1 MISLPGKLSEET
13 SSSAVTVNWG
23 RFSIIFLLLSL
34 PANVSAHHSNAE
46 YDRDH
51 QSKLKGTVVEFK
63 WANPHIQIVFDVKGR
78 TGASERWIGEGP
90 SPSQMIENGWTK
102 ETLKAG
108 DRISLVGNLPKN
120 GSLSVR
126 LRWVTLPNGK
136 DLFAYNN

>member
-1 MISLPGKLSEET
+1 MPV
-13 SSSAVTVNWG
+13 AA
-23 RFSIIFLLLSL
+23 F
-34 PANVSAHHSNAE
+34 AHHSNAS

-51 QSKLKGTVVEFK
+51 QRKLKGTVVEFK
-63 WANPHIQIVFDVKGR
+63 WTNPHIQIVFDAKGPAG
-78 TGASERWIGEGP
+78 TVERWIGEGP

-108 DRISLVGNLPKN
+108 DRVSVVGNLTKS
-120 GSLSVR
+120 GSTAVR

>member
-1 MISLPGKLSEET
+1 MNWKRLSIT
-13 SSSAVTVNWG
+13 L
-23 RFSIIFLLLSL
+23 LLLSL
-34 PANVSAHHSNAE
+34 PASVSAHHSNAE

-63 WANPHIQIVFDVKGR
+63 WANPHIEIVFDVQGR
-78 TGASERWIGEGP
+78 AAAIQRWIGEGP

-102 ETLKAG
+102 ETLKPG
-108 DRISLVGNLPKN
+108 DRIVIVGNLPKN
-120 GSLSVR
+120 GSSSVR

>member
-1 MISLPGKLSEET
+1 VNSRHLSI
-13 SSSAVTVNWG
+13 V
-23 RFSIIFLLLSL
+23 FLLLSL
-34 PANVSAHHSNAE
+34 PGAVFAHHSNAS

-63 WANPHIQIVFDVKGR
+63 WSNPHTQIVFDAKGR
-78 TGASERWIGEGP
+78 GGAIQRWIGEGP

-102 ETLKAG
+102 ETLKPG
-108 DRISLVGNLPKN
+108 DRISVVGNLTKN
-120 GSLSVR
+120 SSPAVR

>member
-1 MISLPGKLSEET
+1 M
-13 SSSAVTVNWG
+13 NWK
-23 RFSIIFLLLSL
+23 RFSIILLLLRLSL
-34 PANVSAHHSNAE
+34 PASVSAHHSNAQ

-51 QSKLKGTVVEFK
+51 QSKLKGTVIEFK
-63 WANPHIQIVFDVKGR
+63 WANPHIEIVFDVQGR
-78 TGASERWIGEGP
+78 ADAIQRWIGEGP

-102 ETLKAG
+102 ETLKPG
-108 DRISLVGNLPKN
+108 DRIVIVGNLPKN